1 MARRSPSHAYTPELV
16 ALGAA
21 IRASRKSRGMSQED
35 LANASSLDR
44 SYMGGL
50 ERGEHNP
57 TLMTILRLASTLG
70 VKASTLLS
78 DSGL

>member
-1 MARRSPSHAYTPELV
+1 
-16 ALGAA
+16 
-21 IRASRKSRGMSQED
+21 MSQED

-57 TLMTILRLASTLG
+57 TLMTVLRLANTLG
-70 VKASTLLS
+70 VKASILLS
-78 DSGL
+78 ESGL